1 MPRRC
6 IKILNKFL
14 KNTSGLGEGTCR
26 HTVQWWKWGWWR
38 LYFVCCGLCILVV
51 GFIFKCWLQWRQKK
65 FLFNR
70 LTPVDALKLS
80 WQQLKVKSKQPIRIY
95 TAVWT
100 QHEKQRG
107 EGEHSLSVSLSVIV
121 APLLFVSPVHTHTHT
136 PASCVCVRCVTCVL
150 CLQCGRH
157 GAAEEAGQ
165 WLRSRQR
172 QRRQETVCYWGVCVC
187 LCICVSLHLC
197 VCVWGGILYI
207 CTNMTVTC
215 SNIGVIVMCVYV
227 SMHKYAL
234 DMYLIHSSLLL

>member
-26 HTVQWWKWGWWR
+26 HAVQWWKWGWWR
-38 LYFVCCGLCILVV
+38 LYFVCCGLCISVV
-51 GFIFKCWLQWRQKK
+51 GFIFKCWLQWRQKT

-136 PASCVCVRCVTCVL
+136 PASCVCVSGVWPVSCVCSVEDMEQQKKQDSDSGVGSDNGDKRLSATEVCV
-150 CLQCGRH
+150 CVS
-157 GAAEEAGQ
+157 A
-165 WLRSRQR
+165 S
-172 QRRQETVCYWGVCVC
+172 VC
-187 LCICVSLHLC
+187 LCICVS
-197 VCVWGGILYI
+197 VCGGGF
-207 CTNMTVTC
+207 CTFVP
-215 SNIGVIVMCVYV
+215 IW
-227 SMHKYAL
+227 L
-234 DMYLIHSSLLL
+234 

>member
-26 HTVQWWKWGWWR
+26 HAVQWWKWGWWR
-38 LYFVCCGLCILVV
+38 LYFVCCGLCISVV

-107 EGEHSLSVSLSVIV
+107 EGRGSILSLSPSLSLWLPCSLSRLCI
-121 APLLFVSPVHTHTHT
+121 HTHTRL
-136 PASCVCVRCVTCVL
+136 PPVCVSGVWPVSCVCSVEDMEQQKKQDSDSGVGSDNGDKRLSATEVCVCVS
-150 CLQCGRH
+150 
-157 GAAEEAGQ
+157 A
-165 WLRSRQR
+165 S
-172 QRRQETVCYWGVCVC
+172 VC
-187 LCICVSLHLC
+187 LCICVS
-197 VCVWGGILYI
+197 VCGGGF
-207 CTNMTVTC
+207 CTFVP
-215 SNIGVIVMCVYV
+215 IW
-227 SMHKYAL
+227 L
-234 DMYLIHSSLLL
+234 

>member
-26 HTVQWWKWGWWR
+26 HAVQWWKWGWWR
-38 LYFVCCGLCILVV
+38 LYFVCCGLCISVV
-51 GFIFKCWLQWRQKK
+51 GFIFKCWLQWRQKR

-136 PASCVCVRCVTCVL
+136 RLPPVCVSGVWPVSCVCSVEDMEQQKKQDSDSGVGSDNGDKRLSATEVCVCVS
-150 CLQCGRH
+150 
-157 GAAEEAGQ
+157 A
-165 WLRSRQR
+165 S
-172 QRRQETVCYWGVCVC
+172 VC
-187 LCICVSLHLC
+187 LCICVS
-197 VCVWGGILYI
+197 VCGGGF
-207 CTNMTVTC
+207 CTFVP
-215 SNIGVIVMCVYV
+215 IW
-227 SMHKYAL
+227 L
-234 DMYLIHSSLLL
+234 